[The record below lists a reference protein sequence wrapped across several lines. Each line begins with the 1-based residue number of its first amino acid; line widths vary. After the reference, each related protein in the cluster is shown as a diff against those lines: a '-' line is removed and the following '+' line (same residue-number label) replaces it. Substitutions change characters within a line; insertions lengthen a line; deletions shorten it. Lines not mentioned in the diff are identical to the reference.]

1 MRRDINMKGS
11 GRLIESLVALAVYG
25 GSLTGVVG
33 FAFAIIILIND
44 EPISAALSLMV
55 AGISFGLLANAL
67 IRD

>member
-1 MRRDINMKGS
+1 MKGS

-33 FAFAIIILIND
+33 FAFAIIFLIND
-44 EPISAALSLMV
+44 EPLSAALSLMV

>member
-33 FAFAIIILIND
+33 FAFAIIFLIND

>member
-1 MRRDINMKGS
+1 MKGS

-33 FAFAIIILIND
+33 LAFAIIFLIND
-44 EPISAALSLMV
+44 EPLSTVLSLMA

-67 IRD
+67 IRE